1 MLHLLQEPEFWV
13 GIALAIFVGV
23 MLWLKVPAM
32 ATKGL
37 DARAEK
43 IRAEL
48 NEAERLRKE
57 AEALLASIRVRREEA
72 ERHAADM
79 IANAEVEA
87 KELEDDARARLDEQ
101 IRRRTA
107 MAQNKI
113 AQAQAQAEADVKSA
127 AAELA
132 AEAAAAVLT
141 RRVGALSSDPLVDKA
156 VAELAGKLQ

>member
-1 MLHLLQEPEFWV
+1 LHLLQEPEFWV

-87 KELEDDARARLDEQ
+87 KELEEDARARLDEQ

-113 AQAQAQAEADVKSA
+113 AQAEAQAAADVKSA

-132 AEAAAAVLT
+132 TEAAAAVLT
-141 RRVGALSSDPLVDKA
+141 RRAGAMATDPLVDQA
-156 VAELAGKLQ
+156 VAELAVKLQ

>member
-1 MLHLLQEPEFWV
+1 MELFQEAETWV
-13 GIALAIFVGV
+13 GVAVAIFVGI

-72 ERHAADM
+72 ERHATEM
-79 IANAEVEA
+79 LANAEVEA
-87 KELEDDARARLDEQ
+87 RQLEADASIRLEEQ
-101 IRRRTA
+101 IKRRA
-107 MAQNKI
+107 AIAQNKI
-113 AQAQAQAEADVKSA
+113 AQAEAQAAADVKA
-127 AAELA
+127 AAADMA
-132 AEAAAAVLT
+132 AEAAAFVLA
-141 RRVGALSSDPLVDKA
+141 RRAGAMSSDPLVDQA
-156 VAELAGKLQ
+156 VADLPGKLQ